1 MGTTSTARTATVCDS
16 GRAGFTTTRT
26 IEKITPTLIPSHE
39 QAMTQRQGRIR
50 EVLILGG
57 RYPLRRVKLL
67 DEHAESKILRCPII
81 LLTS

>member
-1 MGTTSTARTATVCDS
+1 
-16 GRAGFTTTRT
+16 
-26 IEKITPTLIPSHE
+26 
-39 QAMTQRQGRIR
+39 MTQRQGRIR